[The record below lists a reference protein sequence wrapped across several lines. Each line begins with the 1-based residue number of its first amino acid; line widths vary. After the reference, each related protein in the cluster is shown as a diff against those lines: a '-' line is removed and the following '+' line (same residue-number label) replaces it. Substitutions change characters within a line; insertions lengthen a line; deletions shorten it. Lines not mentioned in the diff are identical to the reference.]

1 MSKTTSR
8 YVKDHVSSFGIQVK
22 KATAKHFAINNAL
35 IVKAALG
42 DEKACKQISD
52 MGQVGE
58 RLSLA
63 MPIIQQN
70 ALHYM
75 EGIKEYNTALAAIYK
90 AGGDSS
96 LAIDKAGSD
105 LSLANTKYQNKLE
118 EYKTRLFA
126 DLRAEE
132 ERHNDAMDVIELK
145 AWVDAHVRA
154 VDAIAAQE
162 SISNAPYLKQ
172 LQADRELSKQRM
184 LHWLQHGSESN
195 TSLIP
200 EKHYITNPIKRFWQE
215 VRGIFN

>member
-1 MSKTTSR
+1 MSKTTSK
-8 YVKDHVSSFGIQVK
+8 YVKDHVSGFGTQVK

-35 IVKAALG
+35 IVRAALG
-42 DEKACKQISD
+42 NEKACKQIAD

-70 ALHYM
+70 ALNYM
-75 EGIKEYNTALAAIYK
+75 QGIKEYNTALAAIYK
-90 AGGDSS
+90 AGGDGS
-96 LAIDKAGSD
+96 LVIDKAGSE

-118 EYKTRLFA
+118 EYKTKLFA

-145 AWVDAHVRA
+145 AWVDSHVRE
-154 VDAIAAQE
+154 VDAIAGQE

-184 LHWLQHGSESN
+184 QHWLQHGSDSN

-200 EKHYITNPIKRFWQE
+200 EKNYITNPIQKFWQE
-215 VRGIFN
+215 VRGIFH

>member
-8 YVKDHVSSFGIQVK
+8 YVKDHVSSFARQVK

-35 IVKAALG
+35 IVRAALG
-42 DEKACKQISD
+42 EEKACKQISD
-52 MGQVGE
+52 MGRVGE

-63 MPIIQQN
+63 MPVIQQN
-70 ALHYM
+70 ALNYM

-90 AGGDSS
+90 AGGDGS
-96 LAIDKAGSD
+96 LVIDKAGSE

-118 EYKTRLFA
+118 EYKTKLFA

-145 AWVDAHVRA
+145 AWVDSHVRE
-154 VDAIAAQE
+154 VDAIAGQE
-162 SISNAPYLKQ
+162 SITNAPYLKQ

-184 LHWLQHGSESN
+184 LHWLQHGSDSN
-195 TSLIP
+195 VSLIP
-200 EKHYITNPIKRFWQE
+200 QKNYITNPIQKFWHE
-215 VRGIFN
+215 VRGIFH